1 MASARDT
8 GKEEVISSTVSGAK
22 GQSSTQSAVNTFA
35 NDGSFLELFKK
46 RMEAESQKPQAT
58 QISVRKDDLE
68 KNLGVECE
76 EKQSEKK
83 AVGPTKSLAQQV
95 WFSEKENAK
104 VFPFFGKDK
113 TRSI

>member
-1 MASARDT
+1 MASVRDR
-8 GKEEVISSTVSGAK
+8 GKEEVISSTVPGAK
-22 GQSSTQSAVNTFA
+22 EGQSSTQNSVNTFA
-35 NDGSFLELFKK
+35 NDGSFLELFRK
-46 RMEAESQKPQAT
+46 RMEAESQKTQVT

-68 KNLGVECE
+68 KKPGAECE

-104 VFPFFGKDK
+104 VFPCFGE
-113 TRSI
+113 R